1 MIADLAARLRSRYV
15 PDHIVGE
22 VLGRRWTDNAIPV
35 FFLVALTA
43 FMAEA
48 IPKFF
53 SVGNLSDTSRQ
64 IGEFGLMVIGMAIV
78 MLAGG
83 IDLSVGSAF
92 ALANFTALA
101 LISVAKWPTE
111 AAIVATMVLGAL
123 VGLVNGLLI
132 GYLRL
137 RAFLTTLVML
147 TLTRAIVDFLL
158 QIYSV
163 RIASSDVESDLWD
176 FIGAGSVL
184 GVPLSFAVLIVT
196 AIAAHIILTRLRIGW
211 RIMAVGG
218 SRRASYN
225 AGIPVRGT
233 VCLSYVVSGLLA
245 GLAGVLYAARL
256 SGAGPDTGLGLELT
270 VVTAALLGGNSV
282 GGGRGSIGKALI
294 GAIIVSLLTNGL
306 VRLGLQS
313 GASSMVV
320 GLVLLFAIGIDVRW
334 AKWRQKLQSK
344 VYVSPAYLA
353 LPSIPAINVGSSS
366 PYARNDRLRGA
377 EIIGLGQVD
386 GPEDVILDGDGNLY
400 CSVRQGDII
409 RFFAPDYTRSEVYC
423 HVGGRPLGMAFD
435 RDGSLVVCIGGMGL
449 YRVDKLRNPEKLTAE
464 TNRTRLSVIDD
475 SRMRLADDL
484 DIASDGKV
492 YFSEATIR
500 YGFEEWVVD
509 ALEGRGNG
517 RIIRYD
523 PASGATRT
531 IVRNLLFANG
541 VCIAHDNKSM
551 LFAETWGC
559 RISRYWLEGAKAGTI
574 EAVIPNLPGYPDNI
588 NRGSRGTYWV
598 ALAGTRTPTY
608 DLAMT
613 MPAFRRRMA
622 RRVASDEWLFPNVN
636 AGCVVRFDETGRVL
650 ETLWDLEGKN
660 HPAITSMREHRGC
673 LYLGGVTNNRIGR
686 IRLSDADP
694 EWTGPASYWGARA

>member
-64 IGEFGLMVIGMAIV
+64 IGEFGLMVIGMTIV

-83 IDLSVGSAF
+83 IDLSVGSTF

-101 LISVAKWPTE
+101 LINVAKWPTE
-111 AAIVATMVLGAL
+111 VAIVATVALGAL

-386 GPEDVILDGDGNLY
+386 GPEDVILDREDNLY
-400 CSVRQGDII
+400 CSVRQGDIV
-409 RFFAPDYTRSEVYC
+409 RFFAPDYTC
-423 HVGGRPLGMAFD
+423 F
-435 RDGSLVVCIGGMGL
+435 
-449 YRVDKLRNPEKLTAE
+449 
-464 TNRTRLSVIDD
+464 
-475 SRMRLADDL
+475 
-484 DIASDGKV
+484 
-492 YFSEATIR
+492 
-500 YGFEEWVVD
+500 
-509 ALEGRGNG
+509 
-517 RIIRYD
+517 
-523 PASGATRT
+523 
-531 IVRNLLFANG
+531 
-541 VCIAHDNKSM
+541 
-551 LFAETWGC
+551 
-559 RISRYWLEGAKAGTI
+559 
-574 EAVIPNLPGYPDNI
+574 
-588 NRGSRGTYWV
+588 
-598 ALAGTRTPTY
+598 
-608 DLAMT
+608 
-613 MPAFRRRMA
+613 
-622 RRVASDEWLFPNVN
+622 
-636 AGCVVRFDETGRVL
+636 
-650 ETLWDLEGKN
+650 
-660 HPAITSMREHRGC
+660 
-673 LYLGGVTNNRIGR
+673 
-686 IRLSDADP
+686 
-694 EWTGPASYWGARA
+694 